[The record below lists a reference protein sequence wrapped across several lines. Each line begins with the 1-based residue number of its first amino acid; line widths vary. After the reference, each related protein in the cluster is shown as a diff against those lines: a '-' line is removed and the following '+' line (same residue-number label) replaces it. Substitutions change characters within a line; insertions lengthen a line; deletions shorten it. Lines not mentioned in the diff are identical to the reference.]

1 MVLGLFGPIGIP
13 ELAIVLVLAL
23 VIFGAGKLSGVGKAL
38 GTSVKEFKESVQEE
52 EEEEEE
58 EEGKNKEK

>member
-1 MVLGLFGPIGIP
+1 MVFGLFGPIGIP
-13 ELAIVLVLAL
+13 ELAIILVLAL

-52 EEEEEE
+52 EKEKEE
-58 EEGKNKEK
+58 KNKEE

>member
-1 MVLGLFGPIGIP
+1 MVFGLFGPIGIP
-13 ELAIVLVLAL
+13 ELAIILVLAL

-52 EEEEEE
+52 EKEKEK
-58 EEGKNKEK
+58 KNKEE